1 MRVIALETET
11 PDATAEAFRA
21 LAREEASGLWALV
34 QAGVVRETYF
44 RTDRADAVL
53 LLECR
58 DLGEARD
65 YLGRLPLVRAGL
77 IRFELIGLRPYAGFA
92 RLFTE
97 ADLADA
103 NAGRRTP

>member
-21 LAREEASGLWALV
+21 LAREEAIGLWALV

-53 LLECR
+53 QSRGCYRRLGPDRRRR
-58 DLGEARD
+58 DPAFSDRSSLR
-65 YLGRLPLVRAGL
+65 GRFVR
-77 IRFELIGLRPYAGFA
+77 P
-92 RLFTE
+92 
-97 ADLADA
+97 
-103 NAGRRTP
+103 GR